1 MKAKKI
7 LNLLSLTTLPLAAS
21 TLPLISA
28 TKCKN
33 SSKVEGNAD
42 NNAAYQE
49 TVIKKKLSLNKIL
62 IDVTSTVLYETYFE
76 GNIDLLPEAQRKSP
90 DEAILKTILNKST
103 QLSKDFFELFKLFIN
118 KKLDS
123 DKQYF
128 SNLRN
133 TFAKA
138 NLDVTSFDPAVF
150 NIPNDSEQEF
160 IIKNSNWLEENIRLE
175 IQKQLI
181 IKGYLLKNTESLK
194 KITKN
199 KDGIDIAKSKFK
211 IDEDKTPYNV
221 KELFKALDHKADN
234 LYLLETLVNTPINEE
249 WEFSD
254 TRDMQVRSTTGKI
267 SGTEDYNR
275 IAEFNPNNLPNYKV
289 NPTIM
294 NKPWQKM
301 LLVNTGDQNVNLE
314 QLRGYK
320 GVISA
325 TSGSGELDT
334 TIGGLKYI
342 KTPIFGFVDPNSNKV
357 YSENTFE
364 FNKLVNAVKDRP
376 KPEVEDAAKTKI
388 TSGDQKNINDKDIKI
403 DGTTKKEADGKVTFE
418 KTFTLGSKNYTL
430 IYRIKSLEY
439 DFARSKDLNIEWVM
453 TAKKDDGKAFP
464 GNCLVEFSTKLKDL
478 NKPTEDAQFNLD
490 LYKTSIDLYNES
502 TKGFKAKYLVKIAP
516 LFIKDDPNASDTN
529 ATGKLTLKDTPWA
542 SEDQQNKIALN
553 LITLKGEEL
562 FKSAIK
568 YFKEINIFK
577 VDKKTLRSEIRD
589 EFRKLGIL

>member
-49 TVIKKKLSLNKIL
+49 TVIKKKLSLNKVL

-267 SGTEDYNR
+267 SGMEDYNR

-289 NPTIM
+289 NPT
-294 NKPWQKM
+294 NKPWQNM

-478 NKPTEDAQFNLD
+478 NKPTEEAQFNLD

-562 FKSAIK
+562 FKAAIK

-577 VDKKTLRSEIRD
+577 VDEKTLRSEIRD

>member
-133 TFAKA
+133 IFAKA
-138 NLDVTSFDPAVF
+138 NLDVTSFEPAVF

-221 KELFKALDHKADN
+221 KELFKALNHKADN

-267 SGTEDYNR
+267 SGMEEYNR

-301 LLVNTGDQNVNLE
+301 LLVNSGDQNVNLE

-388 TSGDQKNINDKDIKI
+388 ISGDQKNINDKDIKI

-439 DFARSKDLNIEWVM
+439 DFARSKDFNIEWVM

-542 SEDQQNKIALN
+542 FEDQQNKIALN

-562 FKSAIK
+562 FKAAIK

-577 VDKKTLRSEIRD
+577 VDEKTLRSEIRD

>member
-267 SGTEDYNR
+267 SGMEDYNR

-301 LLVNTGDQNVNLE
+301 LLINTGDQNVNLE

-464 GNCLVEFSTKLKDL
+464 GNCSVEFSTKLKDL

-529 ATGKLTLKDTPWA
+529 ASGKLTLKDTPWV

-562 FKSAIK
+562 FKAAIK

-577 VDKKTLRSEIRD
+577 VDEKTLRSEIRD

>member
-133 TFAKA
+133 IFAKA
-138 NLDVTSFDPAVF
+138 NLDVTSFEPAVF

-254 TRDMQVRSTTGKI
+254 TRDMQVRRTTGKI
-267 SGTEDYNR
+267 SGMEDYNR

-325 TSGSGELDT
+325 TSGSGELET

-453 TAKKDDGKAFP
+453 TAKKDDGKVFP

-562 FKSAIK
+562 FKAAIK

-577 VDKKTLRSEIRD
+577 VDEKTLRSEIRD

>member
-76 GNIDLLPEAQRKSP
+76 GNIDLLPEAQRKNP

-128 SNLRN
+128 STLRN

-267 SGTEDYNR
+267 SGMEDYNR

-403 DGTTKKEADGKVTFE
+403 DGTTKKEVDGKVTFE

-478 NKPTEDAQFNLD
+478 NKPTEEAQFNLD

-529 ATGKLTLKDTPWA
+529 ASGKLTLKDTPWA

-562 FKSAIK
+562 FKAAIK

-577 VDKKTLRSEIRD
+577 VDEKTLRSEIRD

>member
-133 TFAKA
+133 IFAKA
-138 NLDVTSFDPAVF
+138 NLDITSFEPAVF

-221 KELFKALDHKADN
+221 KELFKALNHKADN

-267 SGTEDYNR
+267 SGMEDYNR

-301 LLVNTGDQNVNLE
+301 LLVNSGDQNVNLE

-388 TSGDQKNINDKDIKI
+388 ISGDQKNINDKDIKI

-439 DFARSKDLNIEWVM
+439 DFARSKDFNIEWVM

-562 FKSAIK
+562 FKAAIK

-577 VDKKTLRSEIRD
+577 VDEKTLRSEIRD

>member
-1 MKAKKI
+1 MKVKKI

-33 SSKVEGNAD
+33 SSKVEGNAN

-133 TFAKA
+133 IFAKA
-138 NLDVTSFDPAVF
+138 NLDVTSFEPAVF

-254 TRDMQVRSTTGKI
+254 TRDMQVRRTTGKI
-267 SGTEDYNR
+267 SGMEDYNR

-562 FKSAIK
+562 FKAAIK

-577 VDKKTLRSEIRD
+577 VDEKTLRSEIRD

>member
-49 TVIKKKLSLNKIL
+49 TVIKKKLSLNKVL

-267 SGTEDYNR
+267 SGMEDYNR

-542 SEDQQNKIALN
+542 SEDQQNKIVLN

-562 FKSAIK
+562 FKAAIK

-577 VDKKTLRSEIRD
+577 VDEKTLRSEIRD

>member
-76 GNIDLLPEAQRKSP
+76 GNIDLLPEAQRKNP

-267 SGTEDYNR
+267 SGMDDYNR

-418 KTFTLGSKNYTL
+418 KTFALGSKNYTL

-562 FKSAIK
+562 FKAAIK

-577 VDKKTLRSEIRD
+577 VDEKTLRSEIRD

>member
-1 MKAKKI
+1 MKVKKI

-133 TFAKA
+133 IFAKA
-138 NLDVTSFDPAVF
+138 NLDVTSFEPAVF

-254 TRDMQVRSTTGKI
+254 TRDMQVRRTTGKI
-267 SGTEDYNR
+267 SGMEDYNR

-562 FKSAIK
+562 FKAAIK

-577 VDKKTLRSEIRD
+577 VDEKTLRSEIRD

>member
-267 SGTEDYNR
+267 SGMEDYNR

-403 DGTTKKEADGKVTFE
+403 DGTTKKEVDGKVTFE

-562 FKSAIK
+562 FKTAIK

-577 VDKKTLRSEIRD
+577 VDEKTLRSEIRD

>member
-76 GNIDLLPEAQRKSP
+76 GNIDLLPEAQRKNP

-267 SGTEDYNR
+267 SGMEDYNR

-478 NKPTEDAQFNLD
+478 NKPTENAQFNLD

-562 FKSAIK
+562 FKAAIK

-577 VDKKTLRSEIRD
+577 VDEKTLRSEIRD

>member
-133 TFAKA
+133 IFAKA
-138 NLDVTSFDPAVF
+138 NLDVTSFEPAVF

-254 TRDMQVRSTTGKI
+254 TRDMQVRRTTGKI
-267 SGTEDYNR
+267 SGMEDYNR

-562 FKSAIK
+562 FKAAIK

-577 VDKKTLRSEIRD
+577 VDEKTLRSEIRD

>member
-76 GNIDLLPEAQRKSP
+76 GNIDLLLEAQRKSP

-267 SGTEDYNR
+267 SGMKDYNR

-403 DGTTKKEADGKVTFE
+403 DGTTKKEVDGKVTFE

-562 FKSAIK
+562 FKTAIK

-577 VDKKTLRSEIRD
+577 VDEKTLRSEIRD

>member
-33 SSKVEGNAD
+33 SSKVEGNAN

-49 TVIKKKLSLNKIL
+49 TVIKKKLSLNKVL

-133 TFAKA
+133 IFAKA

-267 SGTEDYNR
+267 SGMEDYNR

-403 DGTTKKEADGKVTFE
+403 DGTTKKEVDGKVTFE

-478 NKPTEDAQFNLD
+478 NKPTEEAQFNLD

-562 FKSAIK
+562 FKAAIK

-577 VDKKTLRSEIRD
+577 VDEKTLRSEIRD

>member
-267 SGTEDYNR
+267 SGMEDYNR

-464 GNCLVEFSTKLKDL
+464 GNCSVEFSTKLKDL

-529 ATGKLTLKDTPWA
+529 ASGKLTLKDTPWA

-562 FKSAIK
+562 FKTAIK

-577 VDKKTLRSEIRD
+577 VDEKTLRSEIRD

>member
-62 IDVTSTVLYETYFE
+62 IDVTSTVLYETYFD

-211 IDEDKTPYNV
+211 INEDKTPYNV

-267 SGTEDYNR
+267 SGMEDYNR

-403 DGTTKKEADGKVTFE
+403 DGTTKKEANGKVTFE

-464 GNCLVEFSTKLKDL
+464 DNCLVEFSTKLKDL

-529 ATGKLTLKDTPWA
+529 ASGKLTLKDTPWA

-562 FKSAIK
+562 FKAAIK

-577 VDKKTLRSEIRD
+577 VDEKTLRSEIRD

>member
-133 TFAKA
+133 IFAKA
-138 NLDVTSFDPAVF
+138 NLDVTSFEPAVF

-254 TRDMQVRSTTGKI
+254 TRDMQVRRTTGKI
-267 SGTEDYNR
+267 SGMEDYNR

-342 KTPIFGFVDPNSNKV
+342 KTSIFGFVDPNSNKV

-403 DGTTKKEADGKVTFE
+403 DGTTKKEVDGKVTFE
-418 KTFTLGSKNYTL
+418 KTFALGSKNYTL

-562 FKSAIK
+562 FKAAIK

-577 VDKKTLRSEIRD
+577 VDEKTLRSEIRD

>member
-133 TFAKA
+133 IFAKA
-138 NLDVTSFDPAVF
+138 NLDVTSFEPAVF

-221 KELFKALDHKADN
+221 KELFKALNHKADN

-267 SGTEDYNR
+267 SGMEEYNR

-301 LLVNTGDQNVNLE
+301 LLVNSGDQNVNLE

-388 TSGDQKNINDKDIKI
+388 ISGDQKNINDKDIKI

-439 DFARSKDLNIEWVM
+439 DFARSKDFNIEWVM

-562 FKSAIK
+562 FKAAIK

-577 VDKKTLRSEIRD
+577 VDEKTLRSEIRD